1 VKLELSSGKLR
12 PATVNVIDMGDGVVI
27 KRGRVEIKV
36 AGEEAAQAVHMVLG
50 ACRDGCT
57 REQILETFPA
67 PERPAV
73 EALVDHLIGRRILME
88 GDGPA
93 PEAVPGESQADIF
106 YWHFGTQT
114 KDVARRLTSKRI
126 RIFGV
131 NEISRRLVRDYMPP
145 AALSLRFTMFRCCA
159 TKPYSMAAV
168 R

>member
-1 VKLELSSGKLR
+1 
-12 PATVNVIDMGDGVVI
+12 
-27 KRGRVEIKV
+27 
-36 AGEEAAQAVHMVLG
+36 
-50 ACRDGCT
+50 
-57 REQILETFPA
+57 FPA

-73 EALVDHLIGRRILME
+73 EALVDHLIGRRILMG

-131 NEISRRLVRDYMPP
+131 NEISRRLVAGLYASSGAVFEVHDVPLLRNE
-145 AALSLRFTMFRCCA
+145 ALFDGGGAL
-159 TKPYSMAAV
+159 K
-168 R
+168 